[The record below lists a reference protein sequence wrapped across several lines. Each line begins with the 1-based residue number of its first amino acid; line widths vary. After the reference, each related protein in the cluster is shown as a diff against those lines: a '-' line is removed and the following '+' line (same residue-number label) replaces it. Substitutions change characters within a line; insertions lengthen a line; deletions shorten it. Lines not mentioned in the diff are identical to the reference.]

1 MVGLSG
7 LEKFS
12 HLEDKIYRTIEL
24 TKTLRQ
30 EKESMEK
37 ELSLMRRDMG
47 SVLNEKE
54 RLESQVE
61 KLLAERETIRM
72 KVEAMLDAVA
82 ALDPEMAE
90 ELRLAHTSARCKA
103 VWKPLAAPPSESR
116 STIRPI
122 TFALMAIR
130 NTLFNWRSLSTAGCE
145 RFRLARSRS
154 IRSKWQSSQH
164 CT

>member
-30 EKESMEK
+30 ENESLQK

-90 ELRLAHTSARCKA
+90 ELR
-103 VWKPLAAPPSESR
+103 
-116 STIRPI
+116 
-122 TFALMAIR
+122 
-130 NTLFNWRSLSTAGCE
+130 
-145 RFRLARSRS
+145 
-154 IRSKWQSSQH
+154 
-164 CT
+164 

>member
-1 MVGLSG
+1 MVALSG

-30 EKESMEK
+30 EKESLEK

-54 RLESQVE
+54 RLETQVE
-61 KLLAERETIRM
+61 KLLAERDMIRM

-90 ELRLAHTSARCKA
+90 EYR
-103 VWKPLAAPPSESR
+103 
-116 STIRPI
+116 
-122 TFALMAIR
+122 
-130 NTLFNWRSLSTAGCE
+130 
-145 RFRLARSRS
+145 
-154 IRSKWQSSQH
+154 
-164 CT
+164 

>member
-30 EKESMEK
+30 EKEKLEK
-37 ELSLMRRDMG
+37 ELSLMRRGKGMPVNG
-47 SVLNEKE
+47 ETA
-54 RLESQVE
+54 RLERQVE
-61 KLLAERETIRM
+61 QLLAERDMIRM

-90 ELRLAHTSARCKA
+90 ELR
-103 VWKPLAAPPSESR
+103 
-116 STIRPI
+116 
-122 TFALMAIR
+122 
-130 NTLFNWRSLSTAGCE
+130 
-145 RFRLARSRS
+145 
-154 IRSKWQSSQH
+154 
-164 CT
+164 

>member
-30 EKESMEK
+30 ENDSLQKD
-37 ELSLMRRDMG
+37 LALMRRDMG

-61 KLLAERETIRM
+61 RLLAEREMVRM

-90 ELRLAHTSARCKA
+90 EL
-103 VWKPLAAPPSESR
+103 SE
-116 STIRPI
+116 
-122 TFALMAIR
+122 
-130 NTLFNWRSLSTAGCE
+130 
-145 RFRLARSRS
+145 
-154 IRSKWQSSQH
+154 
-164 CT
+164 

>member
-37 ELSLMRRDMG
+37 ELSLMRRD
-47 SVLNEKE
+47 KE

-90 ELRLAHTSARCKA
+90 ELR
-103 VWKPLAAPPSESR
+103 
-116 STIRPI
+116 
-122 TFALMAIR
+122 
-130 NTLFNWRSLSTAGCE
+130 
-145 RFRLARSRS
+145 
-154 IRSKWQSSQH
+154 
-164 CT
+164 

>member
-24 TKTLRQ
+24 TKSLRQ
-30 EKESMEK
+30 ENEALEK
-37 ELSLMRRDMG
+37 ELSLMRHDMG

-61 KLLAERETIRM
+61 KLLAERETIRT

-90 ELRLAHTSARCKA
+90 ELR
-103 VWKPLAAPPSESR
+103 
-116 STIRPI
+116 
-122 TFALMAIR
+122 
-130 NTLFNWRSLSTAGCE
+130 
-145 RFRLARSRS
+145 
-154 IRSKWQSSQH
+154 
-164 CT
+164 

>member
-24 TKTLRQ
+24 TKSLRQ
-30 EKESMEK
+30 EKENLEK
-37 ELSLMRRDMG
+37 ELAIIHRDMG
-47 SVLNEKE
+47 NVPNAKE

-61 KLLAERETIRM
+61 KFRAERETIRM

-90 ELRLAHTSARCKA
+90 ELR
-103 VWKPLAAPPSESR
+103 
-116 STIRPI
+116 
-122 TFALMAIR
+122 
-130 NTLFNWRSLSTAGCE
+130 
-145 RFRLARSRS
+145 
-154 IRSKWQSSQH
+154 
-164 CT
+164 

>member
-30 EKESMEK
+30 EKESLEK
-37 ELSLMRRDMG
+37 ELSMIRRTRG
-47 SVLNEKE
+47 VSVPNEQL
-54 RLESQVE
+54 RLEKQVE
-61 KLLAERETIRM
+61 ALLAERDIIRS

-90 ELRLAHTSARCKA
+90 ELR
-103 VWKPLAAPPSESR
+103 
-116 STIRPI
+116 
-122 TFALMAIR
+122 
-130 NTLFNWRSLSTAGCE
+130 
-145 RFRLARSRS
+145 
-154 IRSKWQSSQH
+154 
-164 CT
+164 

>member
-30 EKESMEK
+30 EKEGLEK

-47 SVLNEKE
+47 SLLNEKE
-54 RLESQVE
+54 RLEIQVE
-61 KLLAERETIRM
+61 KLLAERDTIRM

-90 ELRLAHTSARCKA
+90 ELR
-103 VWKPLAAPPSESR
+103 
-116 STIRPI
+116 
-122 TFALMAIR
+122 
-130 NTLFNWRSLSTAGCE
+130 
-145 RFRLARSRS
+145 
-154 IRSKWQSSQH
+154 
-164 CT
+164 

>member
-30 EKESMEK
+30 EKESLEK
-37 ELSLMRRDMG
+37 ELSLMRRG
-47 SVLNEKE
+47 KSTPVNGETE
-54 RLESQVE
+54 RLERQVE
-61 KLLAERETIRM
+61 QLLAERDMIRM

-90 ELRLAHTSARCKA
+90 ELR
-103 VWKPLAAPPSESR
+103 
-116 STIRPI
+116 
-122 TFALMAIR
+122 
-130 NTLFNWRSLSTAGCE
+130 
-145 RFRLARSRS
+145 
-154 IRSKWQSSQH
+154 
-164 CT
+164 